1 MYRYNRYIFTNR
13 SNDIRALFGEA
24 CDLMKIDWRRMN
36 LASLSVARAQSV
48 TRLDELVGPK
58 R

>member
-36 LASLSVARAQSV
+36 LASLSVARSERDAP
-48 TRLDELVGPK
+48 R
-58 R
+58 

>member
-24 CDLMKIDWRRMN
+24 CDLMRSIG
-36 LASLSVARAQSV
+36 
-48 TRLDELVGPK
+48 DE
-58 R
+58 